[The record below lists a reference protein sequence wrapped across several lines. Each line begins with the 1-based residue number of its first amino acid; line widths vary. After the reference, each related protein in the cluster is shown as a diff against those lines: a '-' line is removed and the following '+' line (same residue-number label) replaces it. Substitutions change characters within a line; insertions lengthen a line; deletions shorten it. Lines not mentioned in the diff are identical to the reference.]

1 MRRALGLL
9 ALAALLLATLLT
21 ACAPR
26 LSDDDDSAVSDDD
39 DSATPDDDDT
49 GLVDDDDS
57 LVSGSLNICETPP
70 DSDPFEL
77 LAASISG
84 DSLGLAVEYGGGCET
99 HEFAL
104 CWNGLVAESAPPQ
117 MTVQLI
123 HDANN
128 DSCLALVAELL
139 EFDLSLVRE
148 SVSGGEIIIHVLG
161 ESLFYSF

>member
-1 MRRALGLL
+1 MRRTLCLIGVP
-9 ALAALLLATLLT
+9 LLLTSLLHT

-26 LSDDDDSAVSDDD
+26 VSNDDDSAAADDDDSA
-39 DSATPDDDDT
+39 AADDDDT
-49 GLVDDDDS
+49 GVVDDDDS

-77 LAASISG
+77 LAASMSG

-99 HEFAL
+99 HDFAL

-117 MTVQLI
+117 MTVHLI
-123 HDANN
+123 HDANK

-148 SVSGGEIIIHVLG
+148 NVSGGEIIIHVLG